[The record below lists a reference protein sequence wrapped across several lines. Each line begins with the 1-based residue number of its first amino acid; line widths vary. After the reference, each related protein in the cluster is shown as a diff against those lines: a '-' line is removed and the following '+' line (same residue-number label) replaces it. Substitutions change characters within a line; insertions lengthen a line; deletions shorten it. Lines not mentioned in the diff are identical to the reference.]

1 MNTNLTTTTT
11 KPATSAIR
19 RMARQPG
26 FVAAV
31 IILAAAA
38 AGLNASVGYMKLHF
52 KKQPVPMARPLA
64 TMPADLGVW
73 QQVSMDEALDP
84 EVEHAL
90 GTNEYIFRDYMDTR
104 VVGSETIAE
113 IRRMNERV
121 LDARTPEEIKRLK
134 TERATLIGRTRMA
147 HPTGVVNLAVTYYTG
162 LVDTVAHVPDRCY
175 VADGYEPKT
184 WEEVN
189 WNIDDGR
196 PVEVRYINFEDGTGR
211 SSATRSVAYFFHVN
225 GGFQSSPNAV
235 RLALQNLFE
244 RYGYYAK
251 VEVMTLINDKDTS
264 AKVMED
270 FLTAAMPE
278 IRKSLPD
285 WEAVTRDG
293 VPPAPAG
300 AVPNTNAPQ
309 Q

>member
-1 MNTNLTTTTT
+1 M
-11 KPATSAIR
+11 KSAIKR
-19 RMARQPG
+19 LTRQPG

-31 IILAAAA
+31 VILAVAA
-38 AGLNASVGYMKLHF
+38 AGLNASVGYLKLHF
-52 KKQPVPMARPLA
+52 KKHPVPMARALA
-64 TMPADLGVW
+64 SIPADLGVW
-73 QQVSMDEALDP
+73 QQVSLDEALDA
-84 EVEHAL
+84 EIEHAL
-90 GTNEYIFRDYMDTR
+90 GTNEYIFRDYMDQR
-104 VVGSETIAE
+104 VVGTETIAQ

-134 TERATLIGRTRMA
+134 DERANLIGRTRVS

-189 WNIDDGR
+189 WNIDDGK

-244 RYGYYAK
+244 RHGYYAK
-251 VEVMTLINDKDTS
+251 VEVMTMINDKEKS

-270 FLTAAMPE
+270 FLSSAMPE
-278 IRKSLPD
+278 VRKSLPD
-285 WEAVTRDG
+285 WEAVKRGEVSASASG
-293 VPPAPAG
+293 V
-300 AVPNTNAPQ
+300 VPDTNAPQ